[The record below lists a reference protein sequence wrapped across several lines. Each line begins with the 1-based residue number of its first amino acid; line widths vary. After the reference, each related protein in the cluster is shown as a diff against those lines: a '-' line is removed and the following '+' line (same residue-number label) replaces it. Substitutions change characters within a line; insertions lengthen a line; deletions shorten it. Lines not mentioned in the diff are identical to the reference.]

1 MISLK
6 PWSTAHDNKVYDW
19 YCSGKYAGFFRC
31 FTNLHYQSQFTDLPQ
46 LLGQHVLEIHINNNF
61 VGIVT
66 IYGHD
71 PIAKTVSAGIIV
83 DEAYQKSSVGR
94 QANIALYTWIFNNM
108 NVRRISV
115 EYPASYEHITH
126 MVKIFWKLIDPKA
139 DEKPFEKCP
148 WYEGKKIKYVFFNG
162 KYHDII
168 MTAIF
173 KNDFERL
180 MEIYYG
186 QKRG

>member
-1 MISLK
+1 MIKL
-6 PWSTAHDNKVYDW
+6 TAWTGKYSQNVFSW
-19 YCSGKYAGFFRC
+19 YESGKYSAFFRC
-31 FTNLHYQSQFTDLPQ
+31 FTNIHYPTQFIDLPQ
-46 LLGQHVLEIHINNNF
+46 LLGQHVFELHLKNDF

-66 IYGHD
+66 VYSHD
-71 PIAKTVSAGIIV
+71 PVAKTVAAGILI
-83 DEAYQKSSVGR
+83 DEKYQKSSVGR

-115 EYPASYEHITH
+115 EYPSSQEHITH
-126 MVKIFWKLIDPKA
+126 MIRIFWKLIDPKA
-139 DEKPFEKCP
+139 DEKPFESCP

-168 MTAIF
+168 MTAVF

-186 QKRG
+186 KKRS